1 MESVQSRSYKSPEAI
16 VGTLAFAVNEVG
28 GNFRVVPCFSKIIL
42 ADVLNNLTLCVLG
55 VFWMQTVI
63 FEVDGQWDL
72 TVQHREVCVTES
84 LCCTAELDKTL

>member
-28 GNFRVVPCFSKIIL
+28 RNFRVVPCFSKIIL

-55 VFWMQTVI
+55 VFLDANCYIWSGWAM
-63 FEVDGQWDL
+63 GPY
-72 TVQHREVCVTES
+72 
-84 LCCTAELDKTL
+84 CTAQGSVCD